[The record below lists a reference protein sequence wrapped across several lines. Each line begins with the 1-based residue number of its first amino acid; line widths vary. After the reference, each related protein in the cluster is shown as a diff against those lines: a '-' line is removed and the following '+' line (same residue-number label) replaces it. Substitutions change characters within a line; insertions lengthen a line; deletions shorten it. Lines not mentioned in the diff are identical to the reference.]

1 MSGSR
6 PEHRPERTG
15 GSLIVG
21 RILCSVGVVFAVTGA
36 FFVEVG
42 TDVVGMVLGATG
54 YYLGARTFGI
64 ATIVL
69 STITFVVGLLAGQD
83 VIPGSYDE
91 VVNGL
96 TRTFEK

>member
-6 PEHRPERTG
+6 PEPTERSG

-21 RILCSVGVVFAVTGA
+21 RMLCSVGVILAVIGA
-36 FFVEVG
+36 YFVSVG
-42 TDVVGMVLGATG
+42 TDVVGIVLGATG
-54 YYLGARTFGI
+54 YYLGARTFGVVVI
-64 ATIVL
+64 IL
-69 STITFVVGLLAGQD
+69 STVTFFVGLLVGQD

-96 TRTFEK
+96 SRTFEK

>member
-1 MSGSR
+1 M
-6 PEHRPERTG
+6 
-15 GSLIVG
+15 LAG
-21 RILCSVGVVFAVTGA
+21 RILCAVGVASAVIGA

-42 TDVVGMVLGATG
+42 TDIVGMILGATG

-64 ATIVL
+64 ATMVL
-69 STITFVVGLLAGQD
+69 STITFFVGLLAGQD